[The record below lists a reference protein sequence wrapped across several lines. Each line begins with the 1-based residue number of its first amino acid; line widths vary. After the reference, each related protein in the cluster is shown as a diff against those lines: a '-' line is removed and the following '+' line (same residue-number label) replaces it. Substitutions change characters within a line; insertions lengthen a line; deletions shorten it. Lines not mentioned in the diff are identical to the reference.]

1 MKRKKTIFVI
11 ESLLGL
17 LILVTACHKEDISTL
32 YSRQYQLSAEITG
45 INAEILRINNEIV
58 ELKNLYTIL
67 ANKPTVTGFDYR
79 IVENNGQKDTIGVD
93 ITLDTYKFFIPYGRD
108 GKNGTDGRSP
118 VVGISDDGYWIIN
131 GVKTQDKAL
140 GDKGDKGDKG
150 DPGKDGIN
158 GDTPL
163 ISAAKDPD
171 NPADE
176 NYYWT
181 IKYPKENNYTFIL
194 DGGQKI
200 KATGPKG
207 DKGETL
213 SVDPIIESVVKA
225 DDGTSITINLHDGTS
240 YNIPLL
246 RINFK
251 LKPGNLALKD
261 HNGVDSIIVFLRE
274 GHTISVPYTSSNN
287 VERIEAMLPAGW
299 SATADISP
307 TDSTKRIIHITSPRL
322 MDLDR
327 AQFEGGATFIAFDQ
341 KGASLTQYIKLKL
354 NKYIYMS
361 FFYNELNA
369 VELNRP
375 NSPFNELKWTENH
388 HLLIEFYEL
397 TNRQF
402 ELKGRFPAGI
412 NTNEPLT
419 PSLSDYPSFIFN
431 KADKDVDKQFK
442 INAFL
447 FRPDSV
453 NLSNISGND
462 SPDGRVIFANQYTA
476 SDNEIYMKPVP
487 YDTYIVQ
494 YSYSLNN
501 GSNNELI
508 RIRRAATKYKVH
520 LFKASE
526 FLGIDKDDFDYKKV
540 TILLTQQS
548 QLLSAVYKAYNRVP
562 YVAQGNT
569 MTYDPV
575 TDQLECVFCTLGAAN
590 SSIGLNFYYDKE
602 GKKRWEPSS
611 LASVLLRP
619 DWEANMYV
627 NHSGVPFP
635 GAGSSYDNYVGY
647 TNNGEGNTR
656 YGGGRVYTPENSSQQ
671 FVPRTLPDLK

>member
-1 MKRKKTIFVI
+1 M
-11 ESLLGL
+11 
-17 LILVTACHKEDISTL
+17 LVTACHKEDISTL

-67 ANKPTVTGFDYR
+67 ANKPTVTEFDYR

-246 RINFK
+246 GINFK

-274 GHTISVPYTSSNN
+274 GHSLFIGFAIANLSGEKKEFLLKFFNYMTEVTVNIMTAIMCIAPLGVFGLMAGSIGKFGSEILVKLAYLVVLYIIVLLIVNYGVIGGSVAMFSKCTTFKQFFKSMYKVQLFAFTTASSMATLPLNMKTTIEELHVSKETTSF
-287 VERIEAMLPAGW
+287 ALP
-299 SATADISP
+299 
-307 TDSTKRIIHITSPRL
+307 L
-322 MDLDR
+322 
-327 AQFEGGATFIAFDQ
+327 GATINMNGNAAYYAMAAIFFAQMFGIE
-341 KGASLTQYIKLKL
+341 LTITQYIA
-354 NKYIYMS
+354 IIFTS
-361 FFYNELNA
+361 TVGA
-369 VELNRP
+369 VG
-375 NSPFNELKWTENH
+375 
-388 HLLIEFYEL
+388 
-397 TNRQF
+397 Q
-402 ELKGRFPAGI
+402 A
-412 NTNEPLT
+412 
-419 PSLSDYPSFIFN
+419 
-431 KADKDVDKQFK
+431 
-442 INAFL
+442 
-447 FRPDSV
+447 
-453 NLSNISGND
+453 
-462 SPDGRVIFANQYTA
+462 
-476 SDNEIYMKPVP
+476 
-487 YDTYIVQ
+487 
-494 YSYSLNN
+494 
-501 GSNNELI
+501 
-508 RIRRAATKYKVH
+508 
-520 LFKASE
+520 
-526 FLGIDKDDFDYKKV
+526 
-540 TILLTQQS
+540 
-548 QLLSAVYKAYNRVP
+548 
-562 YVAQGNT
+562 
-569 MTYDPV
+569 
-575 TDQLECVFCTLGAAN
+575 
-590 SSIGLNFYYDKE
+590 
-602 GKKRWEPSS
+602 
-611 LASVLLRP
+611 
-619 DWEANMYV
+619 
-627 NHSGVPFP
+627 GVPGPTLLVVAVLMSANIPIEALPILF
-635 GAGSSYDNYVGY
+635 GVD
-647 TNNGEGNTR
+647 R
-656 YGGGRVYTPENSSQQ
+656 I
-671 FVPRTLPDLK
+671 FDMLRTAVNITGDAACATIVDRFRE